1 MTKIYEAL
9 ERAKRQARVFETEHA
24 EEQTRREEPAERGLP
39 APKLD
44 ALTLLPQ
51 ASQED
56 LDLEDEMIALYQTID
71 SLLPSVDHKVIQ
83 FIGSKQGEGTST
95 IVREFAR
102 AMALKLDKLV
112 LLLDIY
118 RHSSNLRLFHEGE
131 PERYDLNE
139 ILDKSVPID
148 KAIVQIQNSK
158 LYVSPLFQQT
168 TLTPH
173 MLDTPQANDFWAS
186 LRERFDFILIDSPPA
201 TLSSDSFSM
210 VRRADGVVL
219 VVEAERTKWPVAAAV
234 RDKVVQHGGN
244 LLGIVFNRRKYYIPG
259 WLYRRI

>member
-9 ERAKRQARVFETEHA
+9 ERAKKQARVFENTSNEQA
-24 EEQTRREEPAERGLP
+24 EEETSFNRDLP
-39 APKLD
+39 SPKLN
-44 ALTLLPQ
+44 ALSVAPYKH
-51 ASQED
+51 QED
-56 LDLEDEMIALYQTID
+56 VDLEDEMVALYQTID
-71 SLLPSVDHKVIQ
+71 SLLPMANHKVIQ

-102 AMALKLDKLV
+102 AVALKLDKLV

-118 RHSSNLRLFHEGE
+118 RHSSNLRLFYEAE
-131 PERYDLNE
+131 PEHFDLTDLLEKN
-139 ILDKSVPID
+139 IPID
-148 KAIVQIQNSK
+148 RAIVQIQNSK

-168 TLTPH
+168 VLTPH
-173 MLDTPQANDFWAS
+173 MLDTPQTNGFWKS

-201 TLSSDSFSM
+201 TLSADSLSM

-219 VVEAERTKWPVAAAV
+219 VVEAEKTKWPVAAAV
-234 RDKVVQHGGN
+234 RDKIIQHGGN
-244 LLGIVFNRRKYYIPG
+244 VLGVVFNRRKYYIPG